1 VGTGTCMGQDLHILC
16 YQHHQEMPAKACSES
31 TESLEYVCR
40 TPGCLIRYESSRG
53 YFIDTADKKAVEQ
66 EILPRVRCPS
76 DGRPM
81 YLAKVQ
87 PEKGS
92 FRLWKCA
99 ECGATRTNEESSDGL
114 GKKMGA

>member
-1 VGTGTCMGQDLHILC
+1 VGTGTGQDLRVLC
-16 YQHHQEMPAKACSES
+16 YQHHQEMPAKARSES
-31 TESLEYVCR
+31 TEPLVYVCQA
-40 TPGCLIRYESSRG
+40 PGCLIRYESSRG

-66 EILPRVRCPS
+66 EILPRVSCPS

-87 PEKGS
+87 LEKRS

-99 ECGATRTNEESSDGL
+99 VCGATRTNEGPSEEL
-114 GKKMGA
+114 GKKIGA